1 MKQILLIAA
10 IASTNFLF
18 GQEICIVSA
27 DYQSGESIIVMW
39 EWPPSTAG
47 IDSVFVYRKSQGEN
61 SFSKI
66 GGKAVGEL
74 SAFNDLTAN
83 TKKWNAYR
91 ISYKYSTGTESAP
104 SPWHK
109 PLLLDYGSLAGATAP
124 GQIEWTEYL
133 IEGQTSS
140 TFVLGYKCYADPTG
154 LGNFVLMNTWTSAT
168 VSWFDQD
175 HNLNPN
181 TQYVIEVQLPNCN
194 VNKANIN
201 TSRSN
206 IKKQVPNAEA
216 GIETISAQI
225 LSISP
230 NPVED
235 KLTIGDI
242 TQMESLTIVDCNGK
256 NVFSSTSNQ
265 LSSEINLSHLKSG
278 IYFIEAIDFNGVRF
292 TNKIVKQ

>member
-10 IASTNFLF
+10 ITSTHFLF

-27 DYQSGESIIVMW
+27 DFQTGENIIVMW

-47 IDSVFVYRKSQGEN
+47 IDSVFVYRKSQGET

-66 GGKAVGEL
+66 GGKAVGQL
-74 SAFNDLTAN
+74 SAFTDVTAN

-104 SPWHK
+104 SLWHK
-109 PLLLDYGSLAGATAP
+109 PLLLDYGSLAGASAP
-124 GQIEWTEYL
+124 GQVEWTEYL

-154 LGNFVLMNTWTSAT
+154 LGNFVLMNAWTSAT
-168 VSWFDQD
+168 LDWFDQE

-216 GIETISAQI
+216 GLETIAAQT
-225 LSISP
+225 LTISP

-235 KLTIGDI
+235 KLTIGNFAQLE
-242 TQMESLTIVDCNGK
+242 TLKIVDCSGK
-256 NVFSSTSNQ
+256 IVFASTANQ
-265 LSSEINLSHLKSG
+265 LTQEIDLSNLKSG
-278 IYFIEAIDFNGVRF
+278 VYFIEAFDSMGVRF